1 MNKMENRETIEKIT
15 ETKNGFYKKSPHKFD
30 TPQVRVT
37 KIKREGKNH
46 QQQYGPEISV
56 QILLPLN
63 VQ

>member
-46 QQQYGPEISV
+46 Q
-56 QILLPLN
+56 
-63 VQ
+63 